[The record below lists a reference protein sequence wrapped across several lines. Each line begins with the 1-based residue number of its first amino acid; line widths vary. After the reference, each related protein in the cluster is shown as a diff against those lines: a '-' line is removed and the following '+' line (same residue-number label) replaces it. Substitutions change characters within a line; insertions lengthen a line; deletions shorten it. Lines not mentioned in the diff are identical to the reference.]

1 MRLAT
6 RMKLTYGTVFIVP
19 LILMFVTFWGMGQ
32 IEMRALRQK
41 FDMEEASV
49 EMLVNP
55 YKMLDKISSSIVDE
69 LRNTAENSPEKL
81 MDTAYLE
88 QMNQR
93 LEAYSS
99 FLVLRRGGEVYYSGG
114 PGDTGLELSNLE
126 LFTVDSGFVSGEEP
140 YHLKQIDFGF
150 SDGSEGVVQI
160 LTPVESVVHQVEN
173 MIVKA
178 FVLALIILVAV
189 SGTAFFG
196 LYQSIVQPLEKLKRA
211 AVNIKEGNLDFNV
224 ITDTED
230 EIGEV
235 CTAFEEMRIKL
246 KAQIDLSMQYE
257 KDNKELISNISHDL
271 KTPITAV
278 KGYAEG
284 LMDGVADTPEKRDK
298 YIRTIYNKANEMDTL
313 INELTLYA
321 KIDTNR
327 IPYNFAKINVG
338 EYFNDCIEEIGLDLE
353 SKNIGLAYFNY
364 TDGST
369 QIIAD
374 PEQLRRV
381 IHNIIGNSI
390 KYLDKQRGLINIRIK
405 DVGDF
410 IQVEIEDNGR
420 GIAAA
425 DLPYIFDRFYRAD
438 ASRNSATGGSGIGLS
453 IVKKIIEDH
462 GGKIWATSKESIG
475 TVMYFVIR
483 KYQEVPNE
491 QSINS

>member
-271 KTPITAV
+271 KTPITAI
-278 KGYAEG
+278 KGYVEG
-284 LMDGVADTPEKRDK
+284 IRDGVADTPEKMDK
-298 YIRTIYNKANEMDTL
+298 YIRTIYNKATDMDKL
-313 INELTLYA
+313 IDELFLYS
-321 KIDTNR
+321 KLDSNSMN
-327 IPYNFAKINVG
+327 YSFAKLNLKD
-338 EYFNDCIEEIGLDLE
+338 YFEDCVDEISLDLE
-353 SKNIGLAYFNY
+353 SRGIAFSYNNY
-364 TDGST
+364 VPKGTM
-369 QIIAD
+369 IIAD
-374 PEQLRRV
+374 PEQLKRV
-381 IHNIIGNSI
+381 INNIVGNSV
-390 KYLDKQRGLINIRIK
+390 KYMGTEPGRIGIFIK
-405 DVGDF
+405 DEPEF
-410 IQVEIEDNGR
+410 IQIEIQDNGR
-420 GIAAA
+420 GIAKNE
-425 DLPYIFDRFYRAD
+425 LPRIFERCYRTD
-438 ASRNSATGGSGIGLS
+438 ASRNSSKGGSGLGLS
-453 IVKKIIEDH
+453 IAKKIIEEH
-462 GGKIWATSKESIG
+462 GGKIWANSVEGQG
-475 TVMYFVIR
+475 TTISFVLR
-483 KYQEVPNE
+483 KYKECVTYE
-491 QSINS
+491 

>member
-246 KAQIDLSMQYE
+246 KAQIDLSMQ
-257 KDNKELISNISHDL
+257 
-271 KTPITAV
+271 
-278 KGYAEG
+278 
-284 LMDGVADTPEKRDK
+284 
-298 YIRTIYNKANEMDTL
+298 RTTRNL
-313 INELTLYA
+313 
-321 KIDTNR
+321 
-327 IPYNFAKINVG
+327 
-338 EYFNDCIEEIGLDLE
+338 
-353 SKNIGLAYFNY
+353 S
-364 TDGST
+364 
-369 QIIAD
+369 
-374 PEQLRRV
+374 V
-381 IHNIIGNSI
+381 IFPTI
-390 KYLDKQRGLINIRIK
+390 
-405 DVGDF
+405 
-410 IQVEIEDNGR
+410 
-420 GIAAA
+420 
-425 DLPYIFDRFYRAD
+425 
-438 ASRNSATGGSGIGLS
+438 
-453 IVKKIIEDH
+453 
-462 GGKIWATSKESIG
+462 
-475 TVMYFVIR
+475 
-483 KYQEVPNE
+483 
-491 QSINS
+491 